1 MKLVLN
7 NIVMTIFQSLYT
19 RLVEG
24 IGRIRQYDEY
34 IGFEWPINIIKREND
49 RGIIAVNWLEMA
61 IASARI

>member
-1 MKLVLN
+1 M
-7 NIVMTIFQSLYT
+7 
-19 RLVEG
+19 VEG

-61 IASARI
+61 IASAQI